1 MVMASSSWAALF
13 HGERA
18 VYTLLHVFGI
28 GVHAISIHMLSTVLP
43 SVVADVGGAAF
54 YAWAMMLYTIAS
66 IIGTAC
72 GGAVKAT
79 WDIRRGYLLGG
90 LVVLAGVIGCALA
103 PHIAVFL
110 GACAI
115 QGSGCGLLVSLAYG
129 MVSEFYPAELRPRV
143 LSASSGMW
151 GVAALLGP
159 TIGGMFAGMGW
170 WRCAFWAMVPVL
182 VLLSTLSW
190 YALPGLAKRGSSGRL
205 PWLRL
210 LLLGGGVV
218 CLALSGRTAWLGLR
232 VGLIGAALALMAQTF
247 VLDRRASQHLFPSRP
262 LALSTL
268 VGTAVWMFIL
278 FGISTSQVTVFLP
291 LVAQNLY
298 GVSPLRAGYFTSL
311 LSVAWTVTALAGA
324 HLHERWVRV
333 VLLVGPLLM
342 TGGAL
347 GLGLVVGSGDLLWW
361 SLGVACMGAG
371 VGLCF
376 AHLSS
381 WAIAAAHPGEGALTA
396 AAIPT
401 IQSLGIAFGAA
412 LVGFIA
418 NAAGLATGI
427 SAATVTVAASW
438 VYGLSFIAPTVLV
451 ILAIRLLNLQRQQAA
466 GVRNAAVN
474 H

>member
-1 MVMASSSWAALF
+1 MVTASSSWAALF
-13 HGERA
+13 RGQRA

-28 GVHAISIHMLSTVLP
+28 GVHAISVHMLSTVLP
-43 SVVADVGGAAF
+43 SVVADIGGAAF

-72 GGAVKAT
+72 GGAVKAA
-79 WDIRRGYLLGG
+79 WDIRRGYLIGG
-90 LVVLAGVIGCALA
+90 LLVLAGVIGCALA

-110 GACAI
+110 GACAV

-129 MVSEFYPAELRPRV
+129 MVSELYPAELRPRV

-170 WRCAFWAMVPVL
+170 WRGAFWGMAPVL
-182 VLLSTLSW
+182 VLLSTLAW
-190 YALPGLAKRGSSGRL
+190 HALPGTAKHGGTGRL

-232 VGLIGAALALMAQTF
+232 LGLMGSALALIAQTF
-247 VLDRRASQHLFPSRP
+247 FLDRRASDRLFPSRP
-262 LALSTL
+262 LALTTL

-278 FGISTSQVTVFLP
+278 FGIITSQVTVFLP
-291 LVAQNLY
+291 LVAQVLY
-298 GVSPLRAGYFTSL
+298 GVSPLQAGYFTSL
-311 LSVAWTVTALAGA
+311 LSVAWTVTALSGA

-333 VLLVGPLLM
+333 VIPVGPLLM
-342 TGGAL
+342 TCGAL
-347 GLGLVVGSGDLLWW
+347 GLGVVIGSGSLVWW
-361 SLGVACMGAG
+361 SVCVVCIGAG

-381 WAIAAAHPGEGALTA
+381 WTIAAAHPGEGSLIA

-412 LVGFIA
+412 LAGFVA
-418 NAAGLATGI
+418 NAAGLAAGI
-427 SAATVTVAASW
+427 SPATVTAAASW
-438 VYGLSFIAPTVLV
+438 VYGLSFLAPAVLV
-451 ILAIRLLNLQRQQAA
+451 VLAVRLVSLQRRQGA
-466 GVRNAAVN
+466 GVPNASVTN
-474 H
+474 